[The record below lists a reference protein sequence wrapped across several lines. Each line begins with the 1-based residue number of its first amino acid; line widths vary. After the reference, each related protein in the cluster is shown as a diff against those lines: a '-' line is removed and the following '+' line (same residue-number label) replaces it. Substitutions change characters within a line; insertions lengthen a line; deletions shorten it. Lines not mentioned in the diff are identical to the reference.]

1 MHLSSSTRRG
11 LPRSRRGRLPR
22 RAKRRDAA
30 RGTRVAQRATRSLDC
45 GVCMQRAGVQTV
57 RILPLRPA
65 KRRHSSA
72 SASLSCATVD
82 WLQRDVDET
91 RADSRR
97 LARPRLSL
105 VDPHGI
111 PAAFYFRLRTA
122 NAPLLL
128 PRTLRSARPPT
139 LTRLPPRNPCRVLL
153 SIAHRGHATA
163 TRPAPLHSARPPTLT
178 RLPPRNPCRVL
189 LPITHRGHA
198 IERPPRAPVLLTLCA
213 LGGRQ
218 RAARE
223 SEHRFA
229 TFFGGARGQRLQDR
243 TD

>member
-153 SIAHRGHATA
+153 
-163 TRPAPLHSARPPTLT
+163 
-178 RLPPRNPCRVL
+178 
-189 LPITHRGHA
+189 PITHRGHA